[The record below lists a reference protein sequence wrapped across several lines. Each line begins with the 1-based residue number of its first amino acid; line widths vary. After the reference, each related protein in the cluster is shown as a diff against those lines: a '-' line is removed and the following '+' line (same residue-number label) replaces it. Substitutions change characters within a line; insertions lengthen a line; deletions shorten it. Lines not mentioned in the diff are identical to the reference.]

1 MLMLLLEFVIVMVP
15 GMVMVYALVP
25 SPVTV
30 NLAAW
35 TRPVTAGRVIPPV
48 KVRVGVAEAGKVTVP
63 PGAVGFTAMF
73 PKLMSRFL
81 VMLIGVMMVA
91 EALAVAEIWAKVV
104 VINPEKRTIR
114 MKNFFMAFIV
124 FWFLLIY

>member
-1 MLMLLLEFVIVMVP
+1 MRLILLLLLEIVMLP

-63 PGAVGFTAMF
+63 PGAVGFTAIL
-73 PKLMSRFL
+73 PKLISRFL
-81 VMLIGVMMVA
+81 AMLIGVMMVA
-91 EALAVAEIWAKVV
+91 EALAVAEICAKVV

-114 MKNFFMAFIV
+114 MKILFMVFIL
-124 FWFLLIY
+124 FNDY